1 MIGAEGSGLDA
12 RLLAAVGGLAF
23 VLASSLLGIRLLLLA
38 RRTRE
43 LPELCIGLAMLLMG
57 GLGYPLIMIA
67 RMRVRLPDPTRV
79 GVMAFAVVLMAV
91 GMLAVGVFTWQV
103 FRPGERWPLWAITAA
118 GVSMLV
124 CLLLQTRSPGLEAAA
139 FHNEGLGFRLFLLH
153 AALASAWGASESL
166 LTWSRLSRRLRLGL
180 ADPVVTERVLLWAVA
195 SLASAIISATSTIA
209 GFLGINFAATT
220 FGAAVT
226 APLGLI
232 AAGSMWLAFLPPD
245 AYLRWV
251 RERAAAR

>member
-1 MIGAEGSGLDA
+1 LDA
-12 RLLAAVGGLAF
+12 RVLAAVGGLVF
-23 VLASSLLGIRLLLLA
+23 VLASLLLGIRLLLLA

-43 LPELCIGLAMLLMG
+43 LPELSIGLALLLMG
-57 GLGYPLIMIA
+57 GLGYPLIMTA
-67 RMRVRLPDPTRV
+67 RMAVRLGDPTRV
-79 GVMAFAVVLMAV
+79 SVMAVAVVLMAV

-103 FRPGERWPLWAITAA
+103 FRPAERWPLVVIVAA
-118 GVSMLV
+118 ALSMLA
-124 CLLLQTRSPGLEAAA
+124 CMTLQASSPGFEAAA
-139 FHNEGLGFRLFLLH
+139 FHNQGLGFRLFLLH
-153 AALASAWGASESL
+153 SALASAWGAGESL
-166 LTWSRLSRRLRLGL
+166 LAWSRLSRRLRLGL
-180 ADPVVTERVLLWAVA
+180 ADPVVTERVLLWGVA
-195 SLASAIISATSTIA
+195 SLASATISATSTIA

-232 AAGSMWLAFLPPD
+232 SAGAMWLAFLPPA